1 MCQMKKSDKVTKTN
15 TKGETEFN
23 VSFAAE
29 IYKAWSYPKLFHF

>member
-1 MCQMKKSDKVTKTN
+1 MKKSDKVTKTN

-29 IYKAWSYPKLFHF
+29 IYKA